1 MRAGVW
7 LLVAGLLT
15 LSAYAQ
21 MNDVPQN
28 HWAYQAI
35 RELVRL
41 RILQGFPDG
50 TFQPNR
56 QVTRAEFAQAIA
68 RAYRVIDERIR
79 QLEGRVNQLAPDTPA
94 APQPSPLTERVR
106 ELQQAVQE
114 LQQLRRA
121 AETLQRLAQEFEPEL
136 RQLNASVRDL
146 RRDLDALSE
155 RLKSEERR
163 RSRLTGDVLL
173 AVFGTHS
180 YDGRSAL
187 TYNGNAINPSG
198 KFLQSVGV
206 LHELGLQVDVPVNER
221 IDAQATFIVGNYLPY
236 TRDAARNTDSLGV
249 NTGAYTVGATDVA
262 IWEAYLTLPLELFG
276 REIQAQVGRIPLKL
290 TPYTLQRIDPDYYID
305 AARYDDGAFRA
316 DGARLSATFGGVN
329 AQLFLVSSY
338 GIQSNTTRFFPI
350 RFANHNASV
359 SEPVDQMAGLRLQ
372 YPLRFGE
379 TPINLGATYMA
390 AGVGRNRSFNHILN
404 TVRTDVNRAD
414 VLAFDLSVEFSGLS
428 AAFDYAVS
436 TLLRG
441 DNRVVGSKNT
451 AFDVRVSYPF
461 NDRWR
466 GTLGYREIEPYFV
479 APGNWG
485 RIGYLYNPS
494 DLKGTYFRTDYQVAE
509 NLRVA
514 LAVDAY
520 TGTAKLPFNRGYQG
534 RDRVRRIQLDAHYR
548 YTPRLRFH
556 LTYENVGWEINSFAL
571 DNQRGKPEW
580 NYLTLRAVYQLAG
593 DTELSVL
600 YQYINTDGK
609 GVGLLSGGPSPAGN
623 RAGVF
628 ATQVG
633 YRF

>member
-114 LQQLRRA
+114 LQQLRSA
-121 AETLQRLAQEFEPEL
+121 VETLQRLAQEFEPEL

-414 VLAFDLSVEFSGLS
+414 VLAFDLSAEFSGLS

-520 TGTAKLPFNRGYQG
+520 TGTAKLRFNRGYQG